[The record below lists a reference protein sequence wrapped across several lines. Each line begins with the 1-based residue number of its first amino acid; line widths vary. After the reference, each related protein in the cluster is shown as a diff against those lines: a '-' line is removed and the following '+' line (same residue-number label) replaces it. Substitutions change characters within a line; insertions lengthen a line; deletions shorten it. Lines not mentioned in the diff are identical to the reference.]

1 MYGDVTIWVEQRINY
16 ISERYFRQ
24 SLRLMLI
31 LCQSL
36 TVSMCAAASGHL
48 GMTT

>member
-1 MYGDVTIWVEQRINY
+1 MYGDVTIWVVTANQRN
-16 ISERYFRQ
+16 EPYFRQ
-24 SLRLMLI
+24 SLGLMLT